1 MKRLA
6 ITFCMLSAVAVSA
19 PAFAAGD
26 CAGMASTTATS
37 TTTTASTTP
46 ATPAKGG

>member
-6 ITFCMLSAVAVSA
+6 ITFCMLSAFAATA

-26 CAGMASTTATS
+26 CAGMASTSTTQ